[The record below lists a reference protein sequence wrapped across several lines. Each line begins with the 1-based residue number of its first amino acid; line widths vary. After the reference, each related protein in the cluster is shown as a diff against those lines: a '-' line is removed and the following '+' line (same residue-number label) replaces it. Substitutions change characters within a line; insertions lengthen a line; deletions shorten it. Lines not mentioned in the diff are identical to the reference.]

1 MNERI
6 KELAEQAT
14 KHYPATDSSGE
25 FSIFD
30 KEKFAELIVKE
41 CLNKIEQAGA
51 YFNTQPQY
59 TDKQNKLVDEGFT
72 WGVESCQAIV
82 KQHFGVE
89 ESEQSAADRILST
102 IRKRS

>member
-6 KELAEQAT
+6 
-14 KHYPATDSSGE
+14 
-25 FSIFD
+25 F
-30 KEKFAELIVKE
+30 ELIQAQNGFRGLLWTEEDKQEFAKLIVRE

-51 YFNTQPQY
+51 YFNAQPQY

-72 WGVESCQAIV
+72 WGVESCQAVV

-89 ESEQSAADRILST
+89 E
-102 IRKRS
+102 